1 MLGCFPILRQWS
13 HLLFNDCYD
22 DSRLLCDL
30 FALFHLTLTLTLFPA
45 VVDVIPSVIE
55 PSFGIG
61 RILYT
66 ILEHS
71 YRVREE
77 DEQRKW
83 LALPSLVAPISCS
96 VLPLS
101 GNEEFIPYIAKIGE
115 VMERGRGIC
124 EEMERGGH
132 RIGICEEM
140 ERGGHRDR

>member
-1 MLGCFPILRQWS
+1 MSFP
-13 HLLFNDCYD
+13 H
-22 DSRLLCDL
+22 
-30 FALFHLTLTLTLFPA
+30 LFPA

-101 GNEEFIPYIAKIGE
+101 GNEEFIPFIAKIGE
-115 VMERGRGIC
+115 ERDRHS
-124 EEMERGGH
+124 RGG
-132 RIGICEEM
+132 
-140 ERGGHRDR
+140 GGVGVWKRSHLRSSYMLYTWCVTKHACCMDINNRTLSKKKYSLNNIECTM

>member
-1 MLGCFPILRQWS
+1 MS
-13 HLLFNDCYD
+13 
-22 DSRLLCDL
+22 
-30 FALFHLTLTLTLFPA
+30 LFPA
-45 VVDVIPSVIE
+45 VVDVIPSLIE

-61 RILYT
+61 RLLYT

-101 GNEEFIPYIAKIGE
+101 GNEEFIPFIAKIGE
-115 VMERGRGIC
+115 
-124 EEMERGGH
+124 ERGGH
-132 RIGICEEM
+132 SN
-140 ERGGHRDR
+140 GGGGGGGGGAWKRSHLRSKLYVVYMVCD

>member
-1 MLGCFPILRQWS
+1 M
-13 HLLFNDCYD
+13 
-22 DSRLLCDL
+22 
-30 FALFHLTLTLTLFPA
+30 
-45 VVDVIPSVIE
+45 VDVIPSVIE

-101 GNEEFIPYIAKIGE
+101 GNEEFIPFIAKIGE
-115 VMERGRGIC
+115 ERDRHSGGGGGG
-124 EEMERGGH
+124 GGH
-132 RIGICEEM
+132 GNDHTCVQSYMLYTWCVTKHACCMDINNRTISKIIINMYSLNNIECTM
-140 ERGGHRDR
+140 

>member
-1 MLGCFPILRQWS
+1 M
-13 HLLFNDCYD
+13 
-22 DSRLLCDL
+22 
-30 FALFHLTLTLTLFPA
+30 
-45 VVDVIPSVIE
+45 VDVIPSVIE

-96 VLPLS
+96 VLLLS
-101 GNEEFIPYIAKIGE
+101 GNEEFIPFIAKIGE
-115 VMERGRGIC
+115 EEAGIAMGGGGGGGMETITLAFKVIC
-124 EEMERGGH
+124 CIHGV
-132 RIGICEEM
+132 
-140 ERGGHRDR
+140 

>member
-1 MLGCFPILRQWS
+1 MSFP
-13 HLLFNDCYD
+13 H
-22 DSRLLCDL
+22 
-30 FALFHLTLTLTLFPA
+30 LFPA

-101 GNEEFIPYIAKIGE
+101 GNEEFIPFIAKIGE
-115 VMERGRGIC
+115 ERDWHS
-124 EEMERGGH
+124 RGG
-132 RIGICEEM
+132 
-140 ERGGHRDR
+140 GGHGNDHTCIQSYMLYTWCVTKHACSMDINNRTLSKKKYSLNDIGCTM